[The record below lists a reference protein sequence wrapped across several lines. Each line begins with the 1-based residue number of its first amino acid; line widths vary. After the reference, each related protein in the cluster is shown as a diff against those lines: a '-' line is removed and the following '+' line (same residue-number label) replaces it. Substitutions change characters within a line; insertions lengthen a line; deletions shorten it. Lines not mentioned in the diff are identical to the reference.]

1 MDPDQN
7 ATSSDH
13 HDRSLLLI
21 GMFVAAGLI
30 ALLTI
35 RPLRRISGSLLSLL
49 LRGAGLFAILKVV
62 NDQLTGSGEAREAID
77 QDEEEELD
85 WDLPDE
91 MEPGERPT
99 PRRSSGRR

>member
-7 ATSSDH
+7 AASSDH

-35 RPLRRISGSLLSLL
+35 RSLRRISGSLLSLL
-49 LRGAGLFAILKVV
+49 LRGVGLAAILKVV

-85 WDLPDE
+85 WELPDE

-99 PRRSSGRR
+99 LRRSSGRR

>member
-7 ATSSDH
+7 AASSDH
-13 HDRSLLLI
+13 HDRSLLLA
-21 GMFVAAGLI
+21 GVLTAVGLI
-30 ALLTI
+30 ALLSI

-49 LRGAGLFAILKVV
+49 LRGVGLAAILKVV